1 MEIKIRINDKLVRG
15 VKKIFSRRVL
25 PFVLAVVLS
34 GVTVALLAE
43 PFVIPNVFKSG
54 EVISSSQMNS
64 NFADLQTRI
73 NEMQAQLDSL
83 VDLSGESLWEL
94 NAGDYYY
101 NGGNVGIGT
110 STPDTALEVDGIITA
125 PLMMS
130 RVFDVQMGGAGVADI
145 STGVLSAEYEAFI
158 GGIADQANV
167 SHARHKYWIY
177 EQGGYWRIN
186 LNYQNS
192 AAPLVKVRVLFV
204 RKELFSSTETA
215 DPGTS

>member
-43 PFVIPNVFKSG
+43 PFVIPNIFKRG

-64 NFADLQTRI
+64 NFAQVETRI
-73 NEMQAQLDSL
+73 NAIQTQVDAL
-83 VDLSGESLWEL
+83 VEGGGSLWSSSAP
-94 NAGDYYY
+94 NIYY